1 MDSGASNHM
10 TNTIVPLS
18 NVRNY
23 DGNLKINT
31 PDGSSLPINVVGDL
45 SPSLTEF
52 FLSPD
57 LSTNLIFVGQLVD
70 NNCDVHFFHYGC
82 VVQDQTSRKM
92 IVEGHKVGRL
102 FPLHVSHST
111 SISSFPLLFFICNF
125 IGSENKR
132 WHKRLGHPN
141 SDVLCNL
148 INYGLLGNKTCSS
161 LDLSFDCTSCKLGKS
176 KVFLFL
182 IMYHVPLNVLI
193 LFIMM
198 SGGLHLLFLMLITNT
213 LLLSLMT
220 LVILRGFTSF
230 ELRLKFFFSF

>member
-70 NNCDVHFFHYGC
+70 NNCDVH
-82 VVQDQTSRKM
+82 
-92 IVEGHKVGRL
+92 
-102 FPLHVSHST
+102 
-111 SISSFPLLFFICNF
+111 
-125 IGSENKR
+125 
-132 WHKRLGHPN
+132 
-141 SDVLCNL
+141 
-148 INYGLLGNKTCSS
+148 
-161 LDLSFDCTSCKLGKS
+161 
-176 KVFLFL
+176 LFL
-182 IMYHVPLNVLI
+182 NWLCCTGSNVKEDDR
-193 LFIMM
+193 
-198 SGGLHLLFLMLITNT
+198 GGA
-213 LLLSLMT
+213 
-220 LVILRGFTSF
+220 
-230 ELRLKFFFSF
+230 